1 MTYPLRM
8 FTRVAALLTVTAVGA
23 RAQALTSITSLYVT
37 YATRKVSANPTGEL
51 KLRLDTLERDLFSA
65 NRVGRTG
72 EVRRLL
78 AKGNA
83 LLSARPWTDVTD
95 FNASLLLRSDRVV
108 VESQKPYAVRL
119 EQLYTPTIELTRT
132 LSAHATLV
140 QRMVTPGAAP
150 TTTTVKDLGVF
161 DGVSRDLRES
171 PFAMEIDVHDVADG
185 RYVVSV
191 DVLDS
196 ARTLGNVSLPI
207 VVRKGIDALASQI
220 GRASCRE
227 RV

>member
-119 EQLYTPTIELTRT
+119 EQLYTP
-132 LSAHATLV
+132 S
-140 QRMVTPGAAP
+140 Q
-150 TTTTVKDLGVF
+150 
-161 DGVSRDLRES
+161 
-171 PFAMEIDVHDVADG
+171 
-185 RYVVSV
+185 
-191 DVLDS
+191 
-196 ARTLGNVSLPI
+196 SLPVSGAGVWHAAI
-207 VVRKGIDALASQI
+207 RMMHQP
-220 GRASCRE
+220 GRRLTMPQ
-227 RV
+227 RHLQR